1 MASTGCYRKQPS
13 RVTMMS
19 GPAPAGR
26 NDKNEADIMQASNA
40 YLIGHISVKDPE
52 KWAEYCRRVPDTVAP
67 WGASLVF
74 RGEAAQVLDGEHS
87 YTDTV
92 VIRFPDR
99 AAVDAWHQ
107 SSAYQAIVPLRKQAA
122 DVVIISYQG

>member
-1 MASTGCYRKQPS
+1 MQT
-13 RVTMMS
+13 
-19 GPAPAGR
+19 PA
-26 NDKNEADIMQASNA
+26 A
-40 YLIGHISVKDPE
+40 YLIGHISVKDPD

-74 RGEAAQVLDGEHS
+74 RGEHAKVLDGDHH

-92 VIRFPDR
+92 VIRFPDS

-107 SSAYQAIVPLRKQAA
+107 SAAYQAIVPLRKQAA